1 MFQKIVDNNEHT
13 SNLIP
18 QVAVALREQTGGSQ
32 QIQAALAQLNQLTQ
46 ENTAM
51 IEEITSSGYALSE
64 EAKALEE
71 LANEHT
77 EID

>member
-1 MFQKIVDNNEHT
+1 
-13 SNLIP
+13 
-18 QVAVALREQTGGSQ
+18 
-32 QIQAALAQLNQLTQ
+32 
-46 ENTAM
+46 M